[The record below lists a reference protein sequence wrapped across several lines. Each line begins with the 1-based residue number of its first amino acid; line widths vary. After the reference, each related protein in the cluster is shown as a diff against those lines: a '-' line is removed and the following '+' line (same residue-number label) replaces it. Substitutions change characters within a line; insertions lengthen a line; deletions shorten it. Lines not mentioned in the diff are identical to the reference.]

1 VTATVAETVEVYE
14 ILKPRLGDQETKY
27 LLRFIEDRTV
37 HLVRD
42 EIAKGLVT
50 RGDLTRELAPI
61 KEDLAEVH
69 REIARLDQRITTE
82 VAGLNEKMTA
92 EFGRLDQR
100 ITTEV
105 ARLDQKITTEIARL
119 EKQILA
125 YQSQTRLYLLAIGAL
140 ILLTNP
146 RVLDFL
152 GRLLGL
158 APGP

>member
-1 VTATVAETVEVYE
+1 MVASVAETVEVYE
-14 ILKPRLGDQETKY
+14 VLKPKLGDQETKF

-50 RGDLTRELAPI
+50 RDDLTRELAPI
-61 KEDLAEVH
+61 RDD
-69 REIARLDQRITTE
+69 IARLDQRIDGLDQRINELDQKITTE
-82 VAGLNEKMTA
+82 VTRLDQKIST
-92 EFGRLDQR
+92 EFSHLDQR

-105 ARLDQKITTEIARL
+105 ARLERQML
-119 EKQILA
+119 VF
-125 YQSQTRLYLLAIGAL
+125 QSQTRLYLLAIGAL
-140 ILLTNP
+140 IILTNP

-158 APGP
+158 TPGP

>member
-1 VTATVAETVEVYE
+1 
-14 ILKPRLGDQETKY
+14 
-27 LLRFIEDRTV
+27 
-37 HLVRD
+37 
-42 EIAKGLVT
+42 
-50 RGDLTRELAPI
+50 
-61 KEDLAEVH
+61 
-69 REIARLDQRITTE
+69 
-82 VAGLNEKMTA
+82 
-92 EFGRLDQR
+92 
-100 ITTEV
+100 
-105 ARLDQKITTEIARL
+105 L